1 MPGYPTIVMSVSL
14 RQLNGFV
21 LVAQMSSFTR
31 AAERLSITQAGL
43 SAMMRD
49 LEKQFDCRLFDRTTR
64 TVSLTK
70 QGASLLPTAM
80 LVLKEMDRARVEL
93 EASSKAKHRLL
104 TIAATPVAASVLMPS
119 VCRAFA
125 EIEPSVQV
133 RVIDVARSQ
142 IRDLVERG
150 EADIGFGIFLKPT
163 AGGQLRRLL
172 NFRLVFIEPGKASDS
187 AASSKA
193 GSIAR
198 LAWSRVPDRPL
209 ISLPADT
216 PVQQVI
222 DDQMARLGRQIVPG
236 QVCNSMLPVVSMVA
250 AGLGSAILP
259 SMIMPSCPASK
270 FRLRWLSSPATQ
282 LPFYQLTKKGHHIT
296 PLAAPFVRTL
306 TEVITRVCG
315 AQPSA

>member
-1 MPGYPTIVMSVSL
+1 MLEYPAFTMNVSL
-14 RQLNGFV
+14 RQLRGFV

-31 AAERLSITQAGL
+31 AAERLIITQAGL

-80 LVLKEMDRARVEL
+80 LVLKEMDRARLEL
-93 EASSKAKHRLL
+93 EMSSKAAHRLL
-104 TIAATPVAASVLMPS
+104 TIASTPIAASVLMPT

-125 EIEPSVQV
+125 RIEPSVQV
-133 RVIDVARSQ
+133 RVIDVARPH

-172 NFRLVFIEPGKASDS
+172 DFRLVFIEPREGSDS
-187 AASSKA
+187 TASSKA
-193 GSIAR
+193 GSIPH
-198 LAWSRVPDRPL
+198 LAWSRVPHRPL

-222 DDQMARLGRQIVPG
+222 DHQMARLGRAIVPG
-236 QVCNSMLPVVSMVA
+236 QVCNSMTPIVSMVA
-250 AGLGSAILP
+250 EGLGSAILP
-259 SMIMPSCPASK
+259 SMIVPSCPASR
-270 FRLRWLSSPATQ
+270 FRLRWLTSPATE
-282 LPFYQLTKKGHHIT
+282 LPFYQLTKKGHQIT
-296 PLAAPFVRTL
+296 PLAEPFVRTL
-306 TEVITRVCG
+306 TEVVTRVCG
-315 AQPSA
+315 AQPLA